1 MTDAVILIYGFI
13 IVTIVQVIGFV
24 LGAVGSRRK
33 SSERKFAVWGLILNA
48 PCLMIILMIA
58 IKPFIMKQTKYIP
71 NKQEIEAKYPEFLIQ
86 PVDIEG
92 VEAYKGKGSPVFL
105 FKYKTNTHNFVEQL
119 ERQTL
124 AKGWTKLQ
132 NDKSTYVF
140 LKETHSKKK
149 NINFF
154 EYEHVKVLHDNTS
167 GNTCVGLAE
176 IVGFEKIPDINQAPD
191 TRVLD
196 RIFWNRLS
204 TCEASQ

>member
-1 MTDAVILIYGFI
+1 MTDAVFLIYGFI
-13 IVTIVQVIGFV
+13 VITIFQVVGFV
-24 LGAVGSRRK
+24 LGAVGCSKK
-33 SSERKFAVWGLILNA
+33 SAERKYAVWGLILNA
-48 PCLMIILMIA
+48 PCLMIVLLIA
-58 IKPFIMKQTKYIP
+58 IKPFIMKQAKYIP

-92 VEAYKGKGSPVFL
+92 IEAYKGKGSPVFL
-105 FKYKTNTHNFVEQL
+105 FKYKTNTPNFIEQL

-132 NDKSTYVF
+132 NEKSTQVF

-154 EYEHVKVLHDNTS
+154 EYDHVKVLHDSTS
-167 GNTCVGLAE
+167 GKTCVGLAE

-191 TRVLD
+191 TRILD
-196 RIFWNRLS
+196 RIFWNKLNS
-204 TCEASQ
+204 CMTSQ